1 MIMSVVRQFVRPLAW
16 TLAVTALYAGVAV
29 LIGMTSETST
39 RAATTER
46 VVTDRLTGLALYG
59 FDPVAYF
66 TESGPRQGSD
76 GYELSWAGATWRFQN
91 EGNRAAFMQSPE
103 VYEPRYGGY
112 DPVAVADGLPT
123 SGHPSVWLV
132 HADRL
137 YVFHSEKNRAAFATD
152 PAAVIERA
160 DARWPEV
167 RKHLV
172 P

>member
-1 MIMSVVRQFVRPLAW
+1 MNMSVMRQFLRPLAW

-29 LIGMTSETST
+29 LIGMSGDSST

-76 GYELSWAGATWRFQN
+76 AVELAWSGATWRFQN
-91 EGNRAAFMQSPE
+91 EGNRDAFMQAPD

-112 DPVAVADGLPT
+112 DPVAIAEGTPT
-123 SGHPSVWLV
+123 GGHPSVWLI
-132 HADRL
+132 HRERL
-137 YVFHSEKNRAAFATD
+137 FVFHSEKNRTRFADD
-152 PAAVIERA
+152 PSAMIESA
-160 DARWPEV
+160 DARWPQV
-167 RKHLV
+167 RRSLV